1 MKVIFLRHGQTN
13 YNVKAICNSK
23 PNPKVRLTAL
33 GRKQAEVAAQI
44 LKKEKIDLIITSALF
59 RTMQTA
65 RVVNRF
71 HHAPVQHDNRIN
83 DRSTGY
89 ENKSVSFFYEW
100 REKQKKPWSARP
112 RGGESYQ
119 DLKKRL
125 ASFLKDLGKEPYKTV
140 LVVSHLPV
148 LAAAYAY
155 FKNLSDDKTAF
166 WTEKEIPNC
175 KIMRF
180 NLPTKITRKK

>member
-1 MKVIFLRHGQTN
+1 MKLIFLRHGQTN
-13 YNVKAICNSK
+13 YNVKALCNSK
-23 PNPKVRLTAL
+23 PNPKVRLTVL

-44 LKKEKIDLIITSALF
+44 LKKEKFDIIIISKLL
-59 RTMQTA
+59 RTKQTA
-65 RVVNRF
+65 RIVNRF
-71 HHAPVQHDNRIN
+71 HHVPVMQDGRLN
-83 DRSTGY
+83 DRNTGF
-89 ENKSVSFFYEW
+89 ENKSVTYFYQW
-100 REKQKKPWSARP
+100 REKQKNPWISTP
-112 RGGESYQ
+112 RGGESFL

-125 ASFLKDLGKEPYKTV
+125 ASFLKDLQKEPYKTV

-155 FKNLSDDKTAF
+155 FKDVSDEKTGL

-180 NLPTKITRKK
+180 NLLSKKQ